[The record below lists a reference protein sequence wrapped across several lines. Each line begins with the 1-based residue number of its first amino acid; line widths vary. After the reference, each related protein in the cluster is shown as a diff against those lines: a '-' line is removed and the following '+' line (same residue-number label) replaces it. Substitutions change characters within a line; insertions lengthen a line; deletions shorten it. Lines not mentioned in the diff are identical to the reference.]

1 MTSQGTTDVV
11 VTLPRTLV
19 HGEVDEPKFMVVM
32 SATSPGLPVVL
43 AIVPAAV
50 EVVHVMGMVAVSTML
65 PTLTALNEDG
75 EGVTVHTV
83 EGAAED
89 GTAARPS
96 ADAAAHATRADL
108 LMLFF
113 MARKSP

>member
-1 MTSQGTTDVV
+1 MTDVV

-19 HGEVDEPKFMVVM
+19 HGEPDAPKFMVVM
-32 SATSPGLPVVL
+32 SATSPGLPVAL

-65 PTLTALNEDG
+65 PTFTALKAAG
-75 EGVTVHTV
+75 EGLTVHTV
-83 EGAAED
+83 EGTAEE

-96 ADAAAHATRADL
+96 ADAAAHTTRADL
-108 LMLFF
+108 LMFFF
-113 MARKSP
+113 MTRTLLEG